1 MHILILAHE
10 FPPVTIGGVATYLGQ
25 LADGLATEQ
34 DLRLT
39 IAIGGC
45 GPRDSLVEANREV
58 HFVHAD
64 VDPLV
69 LGSERFN
76 LFSDAIAD
84 EVARRCE
91 AGPGIPDVIH
101 CNNWFTFRCGHRLR
115 TRWGRPIVS
124 TVHSLEHLITPR
136 WGVDTLGFIAGLERQ
151 LCRTSDLVITVS
163 RSVEEEVRSLHPDA
177 DVVVIHNGAAPWPAA
192 DAEAAAAVAALCP
205 EEKAADGSP
214 RKRVVFAGRLVPQK
228 GLRFLLHAFRRI
240 AAERDDLQLVVAGDG
255 NEDHTE
261 ALREFAAT
269 DPVLVAS
276 TRFVGK
282 LDRPQLRALYASA
295 AVAVVPSLYEPFG
308 YAATEAMAA
317 GVPLVASRI
326 GGLAE
331 IVEHD
336 RNGVLVDV
344 AFDAD
349 GLARIDPEALAAA
362 IVDLVDDPAQAQRLR
377 EAGLARAAEFTG
389 TRMAELT
396 LQAYRSVRAAR
407 S

>member
-25 LADGLATEQ
+25 LADGLASE
-34 DLRLT
+34 DVRLT
-39 IAIGGC
+39 IGIGGC

-76 LFSDAIAD
+76 LFSDGVAD

-101 CNNWFTFRCGHRLR
+101 CNNWFTYRCGQRLR
-115 TRWGRPIVS
+115 ARWGRPIVS

-136 WGVDTLGFIAGLERQ
+136 WGVDTLGFIGELERQ
-151 LCRTSDLVITVS
+151 LCRTSDLVIAVS
-163 RSVEEEVRSLHPDA
+163 RSVEDEVRSLRHDA
-177 DVVVIHNGAAPWPAA
+177 DVVVIHNGAAPWPAV
-192 DAEAAAAVAALCP
+192 DPGAVAAIDALCP
-205 EEKAADGSP
+205 EEATADGSP
-214 RKRVVFAGRLVPQK
+214 AKRVVFAGRLVPQK

-240 AAERDDLQLVVAGDG
+240 AARRDDLRLVVAGDG

-261 ALREFAAT
+261 ALREFAAS
-269 DPVLVAS
+269 DPVLAAS
-276 TRFVGK
+276 TRLVGK
-282 LDRPQLRALYASA
+282 LDRPQLRALYARA

-349 GLARIDPEALAAA
+349 GLARIDPDALAAA
-362 IVDLVDDPAQAQRLR
+362 IVDLVDDPAKAERLR
-377 EAGLARAAEFTG
+377 QAGLARAAEFTG
-389 TRMAELT
+389 TRMVERT
-396 LQAYRSVRAAR
+396 LQAYRDAR
-407 S
+407 TTRG